1 MARCSVVVRR
11 LGVSRLPEA
20 RAAWERMSAC
30 EGTRGRRVG
39 ISVETS
45 MRFPGYV
52 SLEVSV
58 HVAQGS

>member
-1 MARCSVVVRR
+1 M
-11 LGVSRLPEA
+11 SRLPEA
-20 RAAWERMSAC
+20 RAAWEGMSAC